1 MMSVPAA
8 YLGIVLIWATTPL
21 AIKWSGEEAGFLLG
35 VTLRMGIGYA
45 VCLLL
50 LFLLRIDFPWHR
62 EARQAY
68 LAAGLG
74 MFGAMLSV
82 YWGAQYIPSGLVS
95 VIFGLSPI
103 LIGVFAMLWLD
114 ERSFSVGKLLGIT
127 MALGG
132 LVVIFLPQGGL
143 AGIAPQGV
151 LAVLMAVSL
160 HSLSAVWVKRIGGTL
175 HPMSINCGALSIAV
189 PLYLAVWWLFDGSL
203 PAAALG
209 ERSLGAIL
217 YLALFGTVLGFN
229 LYFYV
234 MKRVS
239 AAALSLV
246 TLITPVLALFIGQGL
261 NGEVITPQVWLGTG
275 AILVGLFSYQWG
287 GRAVLF
293 LRRVAVRG

>member
-1 MMSVPAA
+1 MSVPAA

-21 AIKWSGEEAGFLLG
+21 AIKWSGEDGGFLLG
-35 VTLRMGIGYA
+35 VALRMTLGYL

-50 LFLLRIDFPWHR
+50 LWGLRIKFPWHR
-62 EARQAY
+62 QARRSY

-103 LIGVFAMLWLD
+103 LIGVFANWWLG
-114 ERSFSVGKLLGIT
+114 ETSFSAGRLFGVLLAIS
-127 MALGG
+127 G
-132 LVVIFLPQGGL
+132 LAVIFMPRES
-143 AGIAPQGV
+143 AAAIAPQGV
-151 LAVLMAVSL
+151 AAVLLAVML

-175 HPMSINCGALSIAV
+175 HPMAINSGALSIAV
-189 PLYLAVWWLFDGSL
+189 PLYLLVWLLFDGSMPQSL
-203 PAAALG
+203 S
-209 ERSLGAIL
+209 ERSLWAII

-229 LYFYV
+229 LYYFV

-239 AAALSLV
+239 AAVLSLV

-261 NGEVITPQVWLGTG
+261 NGEVIVPHVWFGTG
-275 AILVGLFSYQWG
+275 AILFGLFVYQWG
-287 GRAVLF
+287 GRGLMW
-293 LRRVAVRG
+293 LRRRVLV